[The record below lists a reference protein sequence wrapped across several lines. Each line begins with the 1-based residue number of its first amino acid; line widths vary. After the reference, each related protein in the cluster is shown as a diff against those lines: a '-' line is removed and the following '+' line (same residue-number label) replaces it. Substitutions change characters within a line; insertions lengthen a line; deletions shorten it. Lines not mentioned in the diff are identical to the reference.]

1 MPEVLRQNAAPVA
14 KVFLRSAGLSPV
26 EIEVVRKLV
35 GHSIAAVECGLICET
50 LAWRGGNRTH
60 AANVLGIS
68 VRALRNKIAVI
79 AKLGMPTSESRIAGK
94 KVYVWITQNFVEG
107 TRIQMP
113 NPGDHER
120 RCCWIIR

>member
-14 KVFLRSAGLSPV
+14 EVFLRSAALSPA

-35 GHSIAAVECGLICET
+35 GHSIAVVECGLICET

-68 VRALRNKIAVI
+68 VRTLRNKIHLFKRLSI
-79 AKLGMPTSESRIAGK
+79 SLSEPSRSLTDGLGVQQPLA
-94 KVYVWITQNFVEG
+94 
-107 TRIQMP
+107 QMDERTNGATH
-113 NPGDHER
+113 NP
-120 RCCWIIR
+120 